1 MIKRVRITSI
11 ILVDDERGLDI
22 NNPNTYNITLLD
34 RENDDVIFDVQLKR
48 KGEKAFRPEVLV
60 WVE

>member
-1 MIKRVRITSI
+1 MIKRVRITAI

-22 NNPNTYNITLLD
+22 NNPDIYNITLLD
-34 RENDDVIFDVQLKR
+34 EENDAVIFDTQLKR
-48 KGEKAFRPEVLV
+48 KGEKTFRPEVLV

>member
-1 MIKRVRITSI
+1 MIKRVRITAI

-22 NNPNTYNITLLD
+22 NNPDIYNITLLD
-34 RENDDVIFDVQLKR
+34 EENDDVIFDTQLKR
-48 KGEKAFRPEVLV
+48 KGEKTFRPEVLV